1 MDNNSGT
8 QTSGPGQKAKDPLAD
23 LFPPEAR
30 AHLKAA
36 GKELKQGLEAM
47 LPPGMVER
55 RRAARRELLLA
66 ARSFI
71 DAALQ
76 RIDKAGRPPTV

>member
-1 MDNNSGT
+1 MADEKT
-8 QTSGPGQKAKDPLAD
+8 EHKPLPNFVPA
-23 LFPPEAR
+23 ETR

-36 GKELKQGLEAM
+36 REELRKGYEAM
-47 LPPGMVER
+47 FPPGFLEH

-71 DAALQ
+71 DAALK
-76 RIDKAGRPPTV
+76 RADEK